1 MYCRQ
6 VACGARHSC
15 ALTHTG
21 SLYTWGCNLHHQCGV
36 ASSQGVNVPVPTLV
50 LALGGLQITCVAA
63 GLHHTIVCTDAGRFH
78 ILLSLSADR
87 VKSLL
92 VHEAAAA

>member
-15 ALTHTG
+15 AMTRAG

-36 ASSQGVNVPVPTLV
+36 TSSSGVNVPVPTLV
-50 LALGGLQITCVAA
+50 LALGGLQVTCVAA
-63 GLHHTIVCTDAGRFH
+63 GLHHTIVCTDAG
-78 ILLSLSADR
+78 
-87 VKSLL
+87 KSLYP
-92 VHEAAAA
+92 V